1 MKNTG
6 NVLLVNV
13 RLSEALQS
21 GFVSCPN
28 DSLPPGGLM
37 SCTADYTLKAQ
48 DIARGSVDSEA
59 VVTGQ
64 AQSGVPAI
72 STPAQT
78 SATLLPRATI
88 SLSKSTVQTSFTGPG
103 ETIDL
108 TYRATNTSGQPL
120 TNVFV
125 YDALAGVSPV
135 RCAATSLLAGQSTA
149 CTASYVTTQADV
161 DKGTFSNSAWAAGT
175 PPSEP
180 PAVSAPAIAT
190 LSTSALSLVKTV
202 NTTSFTAAGEQLT
215 YLYIIAN
222 RGTVS
227 LTNLVVNDP
236 LPGLP
241 AVDCPMTTLVPGAA
255 TICTADYVTTQADVD
270 AGKIENVA
278 TASATPPF
286 GATVTSKP
294 STTSTSLRSGT
305 GPVGPAGPPGP
316 TGPAGP
322 VGPPGPPGPA
332 GPDGSAGPPGP
343 TGPVGPAGPAGPTGP
358 TGPAGPVGPPGP
370 PGPPGPGDH
379 RGWKIDIG
387 KIRI

>member
-1 MKNTG
+1 MTCTASYLTTDAAANVGQVRNDAFAYGAAPGSPPVTSAPAVTMTPGRPAQQPDPAIALVTAQVDPNPVPAAQQVLHYFYLMKNTG

-78 SATLLPRATI
+78 SAALLPRATI

-135 RCAATSLLAGQSTA
+135 HCAATSLVAGQSTA

-180 PAVSAPAIAT
+180 PAVSAPAIAA

-222 RGTVS
+222 RGTS
-227 LTNLVVNDP
+227 HSP
-236 LPGLP
+236 
-241 AVDCPMTTLVPGAA
+241 
-255 TICTADYVTTQADVD
+255 
-270 AGKIENVA
+270 
-278 TASATPPF
+278 
-286 GATVTSKP
+286 TS
-294 STTSTSLRSGT
+294 
-305 GPVGPAGPPGP
+305 
-316 TGPAGP
+316 
-322 VGPPGPPGPA
+322 
-332 GPDGSAGPPGP
+332 
-343 TGPVGPAGPAGPTGP
+343 
-358 TGPAGPVGPPGP
+358 
-370 PGPPGPGDH
+370 
-379 RGWKIDIG
+379 W
-387 KIRI
+387 